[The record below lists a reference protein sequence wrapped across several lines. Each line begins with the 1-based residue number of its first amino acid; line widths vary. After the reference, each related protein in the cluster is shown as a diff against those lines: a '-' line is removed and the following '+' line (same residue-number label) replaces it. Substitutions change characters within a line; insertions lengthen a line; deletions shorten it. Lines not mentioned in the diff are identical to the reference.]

1 MNYYNSNNILNQNN
15 AVNAIDQMGLLISLW
30 RGKWI
35 LFMLVLFSVVIA
47 DFYARRIA
55 VQLYPATATIALQ
68 DEKVQIISDI
78 ESIMSNSPITNTGI
92 NTELEVLRSRNL
104 VGELVDILDLS
115 KQTFFDP
122 HFGEILLFSRIK
134 QQFFSLFGFSS
145 ENLETVKSDEQVRSN
160 VINSVLKVM
169 EFSNIQS
176 TQVINISAT
185 TTDPA
190 LSVLMANS
198 MAKLYIES
206 QIQVKLES
214 LANATKFLSK
224 RTSELKQKFEGLKTQ
239 IAQLS
244 SQSELINPAVLNAQ
258 ESQLR
263 EVRMRILESRERF
276 LKESNKIFTFRSSRE
291 VSDMDGL
298 IKTANDF
305 RLNRIFSQYENNN
318 VSINDLN
325 LEVDHFMANAEAKLG
340 REEKKLLALEESAS
354 VLAKQIER
362 QSKELLI
369 YQQLERETEAAR
381 HLYESFLTRL
391 LELNVQMGI
400 ETADGR
406 IISEATLRHSSSPK
420 KNFILAIS
428 GTLGLLIGIGLVLLR
443 EIQFSGFRSIN
454 ELQNNSG
461 CSVLASLPLIPKR
474 KKKNL
479 ISYLKKKPNSIFSEA
494 IRNLRTSILMSYSD
508 PSPQVIMF
516 TSSISGEGKTTITY
530 SLAQNMTGLGKNV
543 LLIEA
548 DIRRINQTV
557 DIESKNTVA
566 LVDLL
571 IGSVKLKD
579 VDLFVDELGFSVLS
593 GAKSDKNA
601 ADLFSTERFSQLIAE
616 LRENY
621 DYILIDTPPVL
632 VVPDAR
638 VIAGNI
644 DANIY
649 IVEWNKTTRA
659 QVDQGLKMLSSVSV
673 NSAGL
678 ILNQVNTQKVK
689 TYGYANQYGYG
700 LYGSKYYQT

>member
-47 DFYARRIA
+47 DFYVRRIA
-55 VQLYPATATIALQ
+55 VPLYPATATIALQ